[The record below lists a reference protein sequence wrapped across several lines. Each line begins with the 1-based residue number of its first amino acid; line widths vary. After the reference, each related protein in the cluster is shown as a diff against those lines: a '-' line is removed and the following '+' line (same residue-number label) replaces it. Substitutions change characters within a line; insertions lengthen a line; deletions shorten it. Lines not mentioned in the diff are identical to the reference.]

1 MRTRNK
7 IIIGIIVACLAA
19 AAGIW
24 MEVRR
29 AHLMRAAVE
38 QALEQ
43 NRNYVP
49 FTSDTIY
56 LSPHSSPTSTP
67 FPSGEGRGEAIS
79 LRDAVAYYRHPLRRL
94 WTSPN
99 DRLRAGYA
107 LGCIYRD
114 LHEAPI
120 AIITWEDA
128 VAAADTT
135 ADDCDYAT
143 LYRVYGQMAD
153 MYMWQHL
160 PEKELECRKNYCKYS
175 IQAKDTLESLHG
187 SLLCNSAYYAL
198 RDTAAIFA
206 NSETV
211 RQQYLKLGLAK
222 EAATVYPTPIQIAV
236 ETGQF
241 ERARVMMDEYEHNS
255 ELFGEDGFIKDS
267 TRAQYHSYKG
277 HYYLGIHEID
287 SAERQFRFILQTN
300 STAISAY
307 RGLIGVYR
315 EKRDIDSVQKYSTL
329 FEAQAVD
336 LMDKSKNTAIIQAE
350 GMYDFSRQQKKAQ
363 NEEKKADRRKL
374 ELIVSAMAIVTLI
387 IISIFFNKK
396 ERLQKRVLELEYN
409 KLEDDYSVALKQ
421 LEETQNDVAI
431 LQQETIKNKVTK
443 DLLQK
448 KEGQVIELNKL
459 VNELS
464 KRLKYSPRHK
474 LQSDIKETEIVEQ
487 FHLICKSHFEEDKN
501 GFKSIPP
508 RKASD
513 HEWELLSQHTRI
525 AHPTFYLF
533 INEHRLSDLEFKVC
547 LLVRYGFKN
556 PEIAILTASNKRGI
570 SNVRKSIAEDLFG
583 LDSALGLDD
592 QLSQI

>member
-1 MRTRNK
+1 MKTRYK
-7 IIIGIIVACLAA
+7 IIIGIIVACLAV

-29 AHLMRAAVE
+29 GRQMRAAVE

-67 FPSGEGRGEAIS
+67 SPSEKGRGEAIS
-79 LRDAVAYYRHPLRRL
+79 LRDAVAYYHHPLRRL
-94 WTSPN
+94 WTSSN

-107 LGCIYRD
+107 LGCVYRD

-120 AIITWEDA
+120 AIITWEEA

-143 LYRVYGQMAD
+143 LYRVYGQMASL
-153 MYMWQHL
+153 YMWQHL
-160 PEKELECRKNYCKYS
+160 PERQLSCEKCYSKY
-175 IQAKDTLESLHG
+175 ALLAGDTLISLHG
-187 SLLCNSAYYAL
+187 KLLCNSAYYTL
-198 RDTAAIFA
+198 GDTAAIFA
-206 NSETV
+206 NSEAV
-211 RQQYLKLGLAK
+211 RQQYLKLGLTK
-222 EAATVYPTPIQIAV
+222 EAAKVYPTPIHVAV
-236 ETGQF
+236 EQGQY
-241 ERARVMMDEYEHNS
+241 ERARRMMDEYERNS
-255 ELFGEDGFIKDS
+255 GLFGEDGFILDS
-267 TRAQYHSYKG
+267 TRVQYHYYKG
-277 HYYLGIHEID
+277 LYYLGLHHID
-287 SAERQFRFILQTN
+287 SAELQFRHLLPFQ
-300 STAISAY
+300 STAMSAS
-307 RGLIGVYR
+307 RGLIAIFH
-315 EKRDIDSVQKYSTL
+315 EKRNVDSIQKYSQL
-329 FEAQAVD
+329 F
-336 LMDKSKNTAIIQAE
+336 DKLTDDELKNSKNTAIIQAE
-350 GMYDFSRQQKKAQ
+350 GMYDYSRQQQKAQ

-396 ERLQKRVLELEYN
+396 ERLQKRMLELEYN
-409 KLEDDYSVALKQ
+409 KLEDGYYAALKQ

-474 LQSDIKETEIVEQ
+474 LQSDIKESEIVEQ

-513 HEWELLSQHTRI
+513 HEWELLTQHTRI

-533 INEHRLSDLEFKVC
+533 ISERRLSDLEFKVC
-547 LLVRYGFKN
+547 LLVRFGFKN

-592 QLSQI
+592 QLSQL